1 LSRIGILGG
10 TFDPPHN
17 GHLALATAAIAE
29 LELSKV
35 IFIPARVPPH
45 KPAGDV
51 SPEQDR
57 LAMLKLAISVDCR
70 FELSEIE
77 IKRDGPSFTVDTLAR
92 LKADNPGDEFLF
104 LIGSDNVSE
113 MENWHEPDQILKLV
127 RVAATVRPG
136 HSIRGKFADVIETF
150 EMPPVDISSTA
161 IRERVKSGES
171 ISGMV
176 PGSVEDYIKSKGLY
190 N

>member
-1 LSRIGILGG
+1 MSRIGILGG
-10 TFDPPHN
+10 TFDPPHD
-17 GHLALATAAIAE
+17 GHLALAGAAISE
-29 LELSKV
+29 LKLSKV

-45 KPAGDV
+45 KPVGDV
-51 SPEQDR
+51 SPEEDR
-57 LAMLKLAISVDCR
+57 LAMLKLAIAGDNR

-77 IKRDGPSFTVDTLAR
+77 FERDGPSFTVDTLTR
-92 LKADNPGDEFLF
+92 LKADNPGDEFFF

-113 MENWHEPDQILKLV
+113 MEIWHEPDRILKLA
-127 RVAATVRPG
+127 RVAAAVRPG
-136 HSIRGKFADVIETF
+136 YSIQGKFADVIETF

-161 IRERVKSGES
+161 VRERVKSGES